1 MLSTFH
7 NEVIE
12 KKRRTRRADEG
23 TETFKKPKMVEDY
36 NQHMGGVDGNDQL
49 VKYYTY
55 SHRLVLCK
63 LLLTLLLVFIGRRSG
78 GGGYFFICL
87 NWLS

>member
-7 NEVIE
+7 NDEVIE
-12 KKRRTRRADEG
+12 KRRRTRRADEG
-23 TETFKKPKMVEDY
+23 TETVKKPKMVED
-36 NQHMGGVDGNDQL
+36 HMGGVDRNDQL

-55 SHRLVLCK
+55 SHRLVLCN

-78 GGGYFFICL
+78 GGYFFICL